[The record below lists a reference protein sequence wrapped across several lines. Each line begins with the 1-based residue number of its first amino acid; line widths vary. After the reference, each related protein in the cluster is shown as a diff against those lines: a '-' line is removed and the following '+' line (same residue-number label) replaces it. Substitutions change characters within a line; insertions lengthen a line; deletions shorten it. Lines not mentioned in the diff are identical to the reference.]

1 LASLRDYCGSILGL
15 VFGCGGYK
23 TVRRYILNLLFTA
36 IIPLIFFTI
45 ASSIASLE
53 KSEKLGKLF
62 VVVIG
67 VFLSTVV
74 ISAVLMMVGVLLFPI
89 HQDIIISTIPLE
101 SMKSASQGLKSQS
114 CSLPMTFTN
123 YCREKNVSF
132 NYIFFLD
139 WICLFA
145 WRKGRSFR
153 SFLSSGD
160 EG

>member
-1 LASLRDYCGSILGL
+1 
-15 VFGCGGYK
+15 
-23 TVRRYILNLLFTA
+23 
-36 IIPLIFFTI
+36 LIFFTI

-67 VFLSTVV
+67 VFKYRSYFGS
-74 ISAVLMMVGVLLFPI
+74 IDDGWRAAFPI

-101 SMKSASQGLKSQS
+101 SMKSASPGSQITE
-114 CSLPMTFTN
+114 LLTANDFTN

-145 WRKGRSFR
+145 FWRKGA
-153 SFLSSGD
+153 L
-160 EG
+160 

>member
-1 LASLRDYCGSILGL
+1 VC
-15 VFGCGGYK
+15 
-23 TVRRYILNLLFTA
+23 
-36 IIPLIFFTI
+36 
-45 ASSIASLE
+45 
-53 KSEKLGKLF
+53 
-62 VVVIG
+62 
-67 VFLSTVV
+67 FLSTVV

-114 CSLPMTFTN
+114 CSLPMTTN

-145 WRKGRSFR
+145 FWRKGRS
-153 SFLSSGD
+153 L
-160 EG
+160 

>member
-1 LASLRDYCGSILGL
+1 
-15 VFGCGGYK
+15 
-23 TVRRYILNLLFTA
+23 
-36 IIPLIFFTI
+36 LIFFTI

-67 VFLSTVV
+67 VFYRSYFGS
-74 ISAVLMMVGVLLFPI
+74 IDDGWRAAFPI

-101 SMKSASQGLKSQS
+101 SMKSASPGSQITELLTANDFYKLLS
-114 CSLPMTFTN
+114 
-123 YCREKNVSF
+123 RKNVSF

-145 WRKGRSFR
+145 FWRKGRS
-153 SFLSSGD
+153 L
-160 EG
+160 

>member
-1 LASLRDYCGSILGL
+1 
-15 VFGCGGYK
+15 
-23 TVRRYILNLLFTA
+23 
-36 IIPLIFFTI
+36 
-45 ASSIASLE
+45 
-53 KSEKLGKLF
+53 
-62 VVVIG
+62 
-67 VFLSTVV
+67 
-74 ISAVLMMVGVLLFPI
+74 MVGVLLFPI

-114 CSLPMTFTN
+114 CSLLTSTN

-145 WRKGRSFR
+145 FWRKGRSFR

-160 EG
+160 EVMKQLLHLIMNGSNRIRRLFRLPSWYFLSSIIWCICEAIGSLLWSLLFYFVCIFLASMHLLREGQMG

>member
-1 LASLRDYCGSILGL
+1 VEVIKPLGDI
-15 VFGCGGYK
+15 F
-23 TVRRYILNLLFTA
+23 LNLLFTA
-36 IIPLIFFTI
+36 IIPLIFFT

-67 VFLSTVV
+67 VFFKYRSYFGS
-74 ISAVLMMVGVLLFPI
+74 IDDGWRAAFSI

-114 CSLPMTFTN
+114 CSLPMTSTN

-145 WRKGRSFR
+145 FWSAPFR
-153 SFLSSGD
+153 SFLSSGMR
-160 EG
+160 